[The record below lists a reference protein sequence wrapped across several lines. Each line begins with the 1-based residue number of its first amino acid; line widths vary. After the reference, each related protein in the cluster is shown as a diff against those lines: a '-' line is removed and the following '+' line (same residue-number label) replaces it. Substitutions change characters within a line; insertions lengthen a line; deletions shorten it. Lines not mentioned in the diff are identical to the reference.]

1 MKLRF
6 CLLHFSLPLKAVV
19 RDCCAATWVFILE
32 QLTFPSFQ
40 RLAKRHKHSAVQL
53 TRLDQKKVL
62 QRALTGL
69 EKANG
74 PGNLK
79 DPAGVFVSSDDQN
92 LPEGDYVFIPA
103 VVPGRLSDD
112 DEEHVAKR
120 SKRDADVEDR
130 LRVLEEALKQS
141 SQMSHASE
149 GEVTEVLRA
158 VGLMEVRDEDDL
170 EGPPDDFLCDGLD
183 PFRMQDY
190 QQETDTYEPFKE
202 KLEASLKQDKDL
214 IGKGGF
220 QVAIVSNNNALTLE
234 DRRAQAPMA
243 VYNMLQMLREASKD
257 PLFRLERHK
266 DDPKLDQQ
274 AAASVQHLRQVPL
287 SLTLLCI
294 AFKLHVFHDYCR
306 YPVQYI
312 MPHRSRAWN
321 TYSLALTF

>member
-103 VVPGRLSDD
+103 GKRRRVVDSSDD

-120 SKRDADVEDR
+120 SKRGFTSSRPDGGQAGTGSNGEGDAEDPDLTGSQLTSSPKAQAILQLLACCALAEHPMAIFLTDGMR
-130 LRVLEEALKQS
+130 YHKLHLRGEAL
-141 SQMSHASE
+141 H
-149 GEVTEVLRA
+149 
-158 VGLMEVRDEDDL
+158 VR
-170 EGPPDDFLCDGLD
+170 PD
-183 PFRMQDY
+183 MQPR
-190 QQETDTYEPFKE
+190 Q
-202 KLEASLKQDKDL
+202 
-214 IGKGGF
+214 
-220 QVAIVSNNNALTLE
+220 
-234 DRRAQAPMA
+234 A